1 MPRFFRRFATALTIF
16 VSIGGCTTQ
25 QTTEVSQ
32 EPKPKT
38 QITSLYS
45 GTFPNAAVAADHPI
59 ASAAGAEILAKGGN
73 AVDAAV
79 ATSFTLSVVRPMSCG
94 IGGGGFMVIK
104 FNNDPKHGNL
114 ATALNYRET
123 TPVAVRPDFYENDPD
138 KEASTV
144 GGKAVAIPGTVRGLL
159 VALEKYGTLDRAT
172 VLAPAIRAAEEG
184 YLVDQF
190 EFDGAKN
197 RIKWF
202 AADDSRKQRFAFVWK
217 KFLREGQIK
226 IGDRITNAEQAAA
239 LKLIARDGADAFY
252 KGEIASAIGNAVRND
267 GGVLTLDDLANYR
280 HREVKPLKQ
289 GTERISILTMP
300 PPSSGGIVIC
310 QALRPTMIK
319 IDSEIRLRGTWRT
332 AIGKAL
338 FGDVPNL
345 DGRSERI
352 HSRVELWKHLFADRA
367 RWLADPD
374 FAPVPTGYLV
384 SERHFE
390 KVAEK
395 IRNARGTTRP
405 SDEYGSE
412 PPPPND
418 SGTSHLC
425 VIDKHGNAVAC
436 TETINLS
443 YGSKLA
449 VPEFGFCLNNEMDD
463 FTTRRGVANDF
474 GLVQSER
481 NMPQPGKRPLSSMSP
496 TIVLDEKGEVFMIAG
511 ASGGPRIITG
521 TAQAMLKVL
530 IENAS
535 AAEAVSAPRIHHQ
548 WQPDVLEYEKG
559 ALSETNIEELK
570 KRGHKVMP
578 AKEDVGNVQLI
589 RRSKDGK
596 GWDAAC
602 DPRKGGKPAGN

>member
-1 MPRFFRRFATALTIF
+1 
-16 VSIGGCTTQ
+16 
-25 QTTEVSQ
+25 
-32 EPKPKT
+32 
-38 QITSLYS
+38 
-45 GTFPNAAVAADHPI
+45 
-59 ASAAGAEILAKGGN
+59 
-73 AVDAAV
+73 
-79 ATSFTLSVVRPMSCG
+79 
-94 IGGGGFMVIK
+94 
-104 FNNDPKHGNL
+104 
-114 ATALNYRET
+114 
-123 TPVAVRPDFYENDPD
+123 
-138 KEASTV
+138 
-144 GGKAVAIPGTVRGLL
+144 
-159 VALEKYGTLDRAT
+159 
-172 VLAPAIRAAEEG
+172 
-184 YLVDQF
+184 LVDQF
-190 EFDGAKN
+190 EIDGAKN

-202 AADDSRKQRFAFVWK
+202 NADESRKQRFAFVWK

-226 IGDRITNAEQAAA
+226 VGDKITNPEQAAA

-267 GGVLTLDDLANYR
+267 GGVLTSEDLAGYQ
-280 HREVKPLKQ
+280 HREVEPLKYREF
-289 GTERISILTMP
+289 GRDFLGMP
-300 PPSSGGIVIC
+300 PPSSGGTTIGQFLLIFTQSNSFRSLALSRAMMLMQGASSETTTINGAMVVSGALVNQAMNVTWPIEVPETIEGVDSKVIMRFTE
-310 QALRPTMIK
+310 QLPPFGW
-319 IDSEIRLRGTWRT
+319 IRQHEL
-332 AIGKAL
+332 
-338 FGDVPNL
+338 
-345 DGRSERI
+345 
-352 HSRVELWKHLFADRA
+352 VESMKHAFADRA
-367 RWLADPD
+367 RWLADPQ
-374 FAPVPTGYLV
+374 FSEVPT
-384 SERHFE
+384 E
-390 KVAEK
+390 KLISRK
-395 IRNARGTTRP
+395 YARTLAARIKQDQTLP
-405 SDEYGSE
+405 ADQYGSATAI
-412 PPPPND
+412 PDD

-496 TIVLDEKGEVFMIAG
+496 TIVLNQDGSVFMIAG

-530 IENAS
+530 IENAT
-535 AAEAVSAPRIHHQ
+535 AAEAVGAPRIHHQ

-559 ALSETNIEELK
+559 ALSEQNIEELK

-602 DPRKGGKPAGN
+602 DPRKGGRPAGH